1 MYTSSFSEP
10 DTGLQGLRSWRNDN
24 PFNYSRIVFWQNSR
38 CELEMGA
45 GFVAVLVPHNS
56 PSPLLRG
63 AGQGLRPW
71 HLWLLGNSFLVAA
84 AWLEEVGVDKN
95 FPKTAFIDDPTAD
108 FLPERTNSAVHE

>member
-1 MYTSSFSEP
+1 M
-10 DTGLQGLRSWRNDN
+10 
-24 PFNYSRIVFWQNSR
+24 
-38 CELEMGA
+38 EMGA

-63 AGQGLRPW
+63 AGQGLRPR

-95 FPKTAFIDDPTAD
+95 FPKTAFIDDPTTD